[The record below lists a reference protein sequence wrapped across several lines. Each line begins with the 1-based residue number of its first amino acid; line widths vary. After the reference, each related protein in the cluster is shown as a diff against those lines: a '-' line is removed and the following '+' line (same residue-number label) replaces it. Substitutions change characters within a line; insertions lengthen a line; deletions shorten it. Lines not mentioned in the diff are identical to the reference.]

1 MLQPQL
7 HHLLQEITFKIMEK
21 SAKKTQTELLID
33 KLEVMRIKKSQELQ
47 EIVNLIVKL
56 KTK

>member
-1 MLQPQL
+1 MG
-7 HHLLQEITFKIMEK
+7 K

>member
-1 MLQPQL
+1 
-7 HHLLQEITFKIMEK
+7 MEK

-33 KLEVMRIKKSQELQ
+33 KLEVMKIKKSQELQ

-56 KTK
+56 KTKQNEG

>member
-1 MLQPQL
+1 
-7 HHLLQEITFKIMEK
+7 MEK

>member
-1 MLQPQL
+1 
-7 HHLLQEITFKIMEK
+7 MEK

-47 EIVNLIVKL
+47 EIVNLIIKL